1 MSPFK
6 TSRYIRPYFDSVCL
20 AVVCILT
27 IFCHTARADSF
38 NATISGDLTALKNL
52 LAASNAKTCDSHSCR
67 IPSPA
72 IRLSLRAPHF
82 ARINVA
88 LVEAKMATP
97 VRSSGNLLGDAHAAS
112 SQAPILLTGYSQISS
127 EQKIVPVAATIY
139 RDGANPILEVALPQ
153 RPSRGTHDTRGGVVF
168 RSPITTL
175 LTTRQRN
182 ARAQAPPVWALGERA
197 CGVGDIGPSHNKIQP
212 AVAKARVQGSS
223 LFNVL
228 YIGTDYDSQF
238 ASQVGCR
245 KQSTCHNKILS
256 MLHKAAVFYQNQVGY
271 TFEVVRQFGPTQLSR
286 TTASEVLLDI
296 FQQYNFD
303 IRSSYMHDGTNT
315 QPEQVDGLQL
325 FTGRKMDGDTI
336 GIAYVATTCRN
347 DQSRFSASIVQRVS
361 DVVDPVT
368 IAHELG
374 HTLSAEHTA
383 TGIMR
388 PALGRNPPTT
398 FESSSLLL
406 ISSYLS
412 QWYPECRQGTSEGHT
427 GDETPPSGGGSSNPF
442 RGKPITV
449 DLMIQSS
456 GPQSLTITTTTS
468 QVRTDCA
475 VKLHA
480 STSSAAAPRG
490 TVISNVVPV
499 EPSITKT
506 GSVQFRVNPGSSKN
520 PYIYF
525 VAEHT
530 CTDGTIL
537 EVSRVRKVNPN
548 RIKGL
553 LRRQRSKRSWI
564 KDFGATL
571 R

>member
-1 MSPFK
+1 MSLFK
-6 TSRYIRPYFDSVCL
+6 TSRLRSIRGESVYL
-20 AVVCILT
+20 AVSCLLAIL
-27 IFCHTARADSF
+27 CRSAHAEAY
-38 NATISGDLTALKNL
+38 NATISGNVTSLSKLLT
-52 LAASNAKTCDSHSCR
+52 ASNAQACDSHICR
-67 IPSPA
+67 IPSPV
-72 IRLSLRAPHF
+72 IRLSLKAPHF
-82 ARINVA
+82 SRINVS
-88 LVEAKMATP
+88 LVEAKIAKP
-97 VRSSGNLLGDAHAAS
+97 SRGRDSLLDEADSDA
-112 SQAPILLTGYSQISS
+112 SQSPILLTGYSQTSA
-127 EQKIVPVAATIY
+127 EQTFVPVAATLY
-139 RDGANPILEVALPQ
+139 RDGGVPVLEVALPQ

-168 RSPITTL
+168 RSSMTTL
-175 LTTRQRN
+175 LAARQRN

-197 CGVGDIGPSHNKIQP
+197 CGVENIASSQSKVQSI
-212 AVAKARVQGSS
+212 VANRRVRDSS

-238 ASQVGCR
+238 ASQAGC
-245 KQSTCHNKILS
+245 KTTSSCHNKILGT
-256 MLHKAAVFYQNQVGY
+256 LHKAAVFYQNQVGY

-286 TTASEVLLDI
+286 TTASEILLDT

-315 QPEQVDGLQL
+315 RPEQVDGLQL

-336 GIAYVATTCRN
+336 GIAYVATACRN

-368 IAHELG
+368 VAHELG

-388 PALGRNPPTT
+388 PALGRSPPTT

-412 QWYPECRQGTSEGHT
+412 EWYPECRQGTSQGHT
-427 GDETPPSGGGSSNPF
+427 GDSPPSGGGSSNPF
-442 RGKPITV
+442 RGKPLTV
-449 DLMIQSS
+449 DLAIQSS
-456 GPQSLTITTTTS
+456 GAQSLTITTTTS
-468 QVRTDCA
+468 QVRADCA

-480 STSSAAAPRG
+480 GSSAAAAPRS

-506 GSVQFRVNPGSSKN
+506 GSAPFRVNPGPSKN
-520 PYIYF
+520 PYVYF

-537 EVSRVRKVNPN
+537 EVSRVRKFNPN

-553 LRRQRSKRSWI
+553 PRRQRSKRSWI

-571 R
+571 Q